1 MNIELHN
8 KPWSDPPEGHEDI
21 WELIPWYVNGAL
33 PADQTEMVEAHTK
46 TCMICASEV
55 ARQSEVADEVSQTEL
70 YDVPMARSWEKLR
83 AEAMADIAART
94 PTAEP
99 RSHWLGLARGQLAAL
114 FGAAAIACVA
124 LVLVLQTGMP
134 NSDDFVTLTSAPG
147 TEARIIKFQAT
158 GTPTTEDLAALGV
171 LAITGPSEAGVYT
184 ATVAEDAD
192 AVAIANAMMARADI
206 LFAAPT
212 VSE

>member
-1 MNIELHN
+1 MNIELHD
-8 KPWSDPPEGHEDI
+8 KPWSDPPEGHEEI
-21 WELIPWYVNGAL
+21 WELIPWYVNGSM
-33 PADQTEMVEAHTK
+33 PADQSAMVEAHTK
-46 TCMICASEV
+46 TCMICASEL
-55 ARQSEVADEVSQTEL
+55 AHQREMAQEVGKTEL

-99 RSHWLGLARGQLAAL
+99 RSKWLGLARGQLAAL

-134 NSDDFVTLTSAPG
+134 NSDDFVTLTSAP
-147 TEARIIKFQAT
+147 EAEGQIIKFQAT
-158 GTPTTEDLAALGV
+158 GTPAADDLAALGV

-192 AVAIANAMMARADI
+192 AIAIANAMMARADI
-206 LFAAPT
+206 LFAAPA